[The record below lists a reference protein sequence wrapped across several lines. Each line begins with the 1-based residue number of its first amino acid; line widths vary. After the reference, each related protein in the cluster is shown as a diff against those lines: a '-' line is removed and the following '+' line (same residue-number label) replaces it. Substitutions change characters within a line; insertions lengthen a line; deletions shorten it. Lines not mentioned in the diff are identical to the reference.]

1 MIPFPP
7 LPEVP
12 KRLARVDRALS
23 AAQRPA
29 GAAIQDDSPERL
41 LAVVREF
48 VHMLISLD
56 EHHGPLTP
64 LPDDD
69 ATRLGDT
76 GLQVLAALTAACVQ
90 LGLPQARAELDPI
103 AVTVG
108 DWIMRHGGRIA
119 TLEPIVNGLA
129 ELANEAQGQPVLEE
143 MTGFMGN
150 LMDSVSDEIRAD
162 NDKSESGRPW
172 RVLQLNRAIVATRS
186 HNTAL
191 MARIFDEL
199 IQGLPEDAP
208 TFFREGMRQMEVI
221 DYPPQVRAVMSHYFQ
236 ALAQHTLH

>member
-1 MIPFPP
+1 MIAFPL

-12 KRLARVDRALS
+12 QRLARVRGALS

-29 GAAIQDDSPERL
+29 GAAIQDNSPESL
-41 LAVVREF
+41 LAVVSEF
-48 VHMLISLD
+48 VRMLISLD
-56 EHHGPLTP
+56 ERHGPLTP

-76 GLQVLAALTAACVQ
+76 GLRVLAELMAACIQ
-90 LGLPQARAELDPI
+90 LGLSQAKADLDQV

-108 DWIMRHGGRIA
+108 DWIMRHGGRIT

-129 ELANEAQGQPVLEE
+129 ELANEAQGQPALEE
-143 MTGFMGN
+143 MTGFMGH
-150 LMDSVSDEIRAD
+150 LMGSVSDEIRAD
-162 NDKSESGRPW
+162 SDKSESGRPW

-186 HNTAL
+186 HNTVL
-191 MARIFDEL
+191 MAQIFDEL